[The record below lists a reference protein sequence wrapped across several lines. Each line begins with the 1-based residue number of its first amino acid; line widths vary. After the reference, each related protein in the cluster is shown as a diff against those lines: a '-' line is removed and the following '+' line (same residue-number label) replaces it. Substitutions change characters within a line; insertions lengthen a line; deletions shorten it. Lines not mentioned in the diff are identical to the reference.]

1 MAKRTVLA
9 IIAVFI
15 AWSVLDFIIHGM
27 LLQSTYEATA
37 QLWRPMEEMKMS
49 LMYFVTFLF
58 TATFVLIYALLISEK
73 SLASGLKFGTLFGIA
88 IGLSMGFGS
97 YSSMPIPLMLAWS
110 WFFGSLIEAL
120 VAGVIVGAIVKS

>member
-27 LLQSTYEATA
+27 LLQSSYEATA